1 MSAYRLQRQTGIPYI
16 RGTLQGPQR
25 SGQPDG
31 LPLGQY
37 AFDSNA
43 IFFNPSSNQT

>member
-1 MSAYRLQRQTGIPYI
+1 MSAYRLQRQTGIPHI

-25 SGQPDG
+25 PGQPDG
-31 LPLGQY
+31 FPLGQY

-43 IFFNPSSNQT
+43 ILFDPSSDQT